1 MAEYLSPGVYI
12 EDNPNPPVVE
22 AVSASTG
29 GFVGV
34 AQRGEVGKPIFIS
47 SWNAFIKNFANGMNS
62 PFIANSDLAYS
73 VYGFFQN
80 GGKRCYIMRVASSD
94 AAVAKMEGEG
104 LVIEAKDA
112 GAWGNKLKVT
122 ILANPVT
129 DGNFDL
135 RVVLDTEEVEV
146 FKDLSNTPSTANYW
160 IDILDSQSGFIKGV
174 SGNLV
179 VKESATFANGSDG
192 AEVGDTDFTTA
203 LSKFDTIDDLNLL
216 CIPGQTSANV
226 NSAVMTYCENRKDV
240 FAILD
245 APEASTSESVIALRK
260 TMSCKNA
267 ALYFPWIKVSDP
279 LSKTGKLRS
288 CPTCGHVMGVYARTI
303 SERGVWKAPAG
314 TEAILRGAIEV
325 TTTLTSGEVDILNPA
340 GVVSIIPK
348 TNYGIVIWGARN
360 LHPDSSMK
368 YISDVLLDINI
379 KKSVFNGTQPFV
391 FEPNDPKTWTRVK
404 ATIEAFLDGLWRD
417 GALLGEKSSEA
428 YYVKCD
434 ADLNTQDM
442 RNQGKLLC
450 EIGYANKKPAE
461 FVIFRF
467 SHEVASN

>member
-1 MAEYLSPGVYI
+1 MSEYLSPGVYI
-12 EDNPNPPVVE
+12 EDNPNPPVIE

-34 AQRGEVGKPIFIS
+34 TQRGEVGKPIFIN
-47 SWNAFIKNFANGMNS
+47 SWNAFINNFAFGMNS
-62 PFIANSDLAYS
+62 PFLANSDLAYA

-80 GGKRCYIMRVASSD
+80 GGKRCYVMRVASEE
-94 AAVAKMEGEG
+94 VATAKLAGD

-122 ILANPVT
+122 VT
-129 DGNFDL
+129 ASDNINTFDL
-135 RVVLDTEEVEV
+135 KVTLDTEEVEL
-146 FKDLSNTPSTANYW
+146 FKSLSNTAGGENYW
-160 IDILDSQSGFIKGV
+160 IDVLESQSNFIKGV
-174 SGNLV
+174 SGTLV
-179 VKESATFANGSDG
+179 VKEATTLSGGADG
-192 AEVGDTDFTTA
+192 VDDIADTDYTGA
-203 LSKFDTIDDLNLL
+203 LTKFDVIEDLNLL
-216 CIPGQTSANV
+216 CIPGQTSTVV
-226 NSAVMTYCENRKDV
+226 NTAVMAYCENRKDV

-245 APEASTSESVIALRK
+245 APEASTVDSVLALRK
-260 TMSCKNA
+260 SMSCKNA

-288 CPTCGHVMGVYARTI
+288 CPPCGHIMGVYARTI
-303 SERGVWKAPAG
+303 AERGVWKAPAG
-314 TEAILRGAIEV
+314 TEAIVRGAIEV
-325 TTTLTSGEVDILNPA
+325 TTTLTTGDTDILNPA
-340 GVVSIIPK
+340 GIVSIMPK
-348 TNYGIVIWGARN
+348 TNYGIVIWGARD

-391 FEPNDPKTWTRVK
+391 FEPNDSKTWTRIK

-417 GALLGEKSSEA
+417 GALQGDRSAEA

-434 ADLNTQDM
+434 EDLNTKAM
-442 RNQGKLLC
+442 RSQGKLIC

-461 FVIFRF
+461 FIVFRF